1 VNLISK
7 DSQLSHL
14 FVNSISLHS
23 IVAMSLITF
32 SLFALF
38 VSTSAINNETQTL
51 NNWYKEVES
60 KLESIGDPFNDFI
73 ESLDRTCITG
83 LKLNLNQNGQ
93 KLVNFPEAMIAIYGA
108 GMECFEEE
116 KKTALWN
123 LMIKILAASYEESIE
138 AKNIK
143 CFKKEFQ
150 KVKTNNYLV
159 DNTPII
165 LTPSEVKLCEA
176 LVDDIGFQSHIKKLE
191 NIFGTSIL
199 TFTCSKTNYNDIK
212 RLFLSVIVIHGNQDK
227 NLHIVALA
235 KEFKDRLNKAF
246 VCVMNRIQNYESRF
260 DEITE
265 KTEPLQPTQI
275 YPGHPYHNQ
284 NYLQYNNHISH
295 ASASASSFSYTNNNP
310 GQNNGANM
318 NPALNMNMNINPFY
332 PMWSNQHNP
341 YIG

>member
-1 VNLISK
+1 MNIIVVI
-7 DSQLSHL
+7 L
-14 FVNSISLHS
+14 F
-23 IVAMSLITF
+23 TF
-32 SLFALF
+32 I
-38 VSTSAINNETQTL
+38 VSTSAINNKTQTL

-73 ESLDRTCITG
+73 ESLDRTCIIG

-93 KLVNFPEAMIAIYGA
+93 KILNFPEAMIAIYGA
-108 GMECFEEE
+108 AMECFEEE
-116 KKTALWN
+116 KKMTLWN
-123 LMIKILAASYEESIE
+123 LMIEMLVTSYEETIE
-138 AKNIK
+138 DKNIK

-165 LTPSEVKLCEA
+165 LKPSEIKLCEA
-176 LVDDIGFQSHIKKLE
+176 LVDDIGFQSHIKNLE

-199 TFTCSKTNYNDIK
+199 TFTCSKTNGNDIK
-212 RLFLSVIVIHGNQDK
+212 RLFLSVIVIHGKQDK

-235 KEFKDRLNKAF
+235 KEFKDRLSNAF
-246 VCVMNRIQNYESRF
+246 LCVMNRIQNYESRVE
-260 DEITE
+260 DTPE
-265 KTEPLQPTQI
+265 KTESSVQPTQI
-275 YPGHPYHNQ
+275 YPGHPHHNQ

-310 GQNNGANM
+310 SQNNAANM
-318 NPALNMNMNINPFY
+318 NPALNMNPFY
-332 PMWSNQHNP
+332 PMWPNQYNL